1 MLSRVDYDNLISKRH
16 RLFAIEQHY
25 ERTTH
30 LTFERTDVFKGN
42 NRNLNSLSY
51 PIDNNEC

>member
-42 NRNLNSLSY
+42 NRNLNPLSY
-51 PIDNNEC
+51 TIDNNEC